1 MKLSKT
7 LKLTLRN
14 LLLDVKMGEI
24 KAKENTLIFDGEEYG
39 EGTEVFVK
47 DTENEG
53 EVIVAPDGDYTL
65 IEDDEKVTIII
76 VRDGKIEEI
85 RGQEETETETP
96 ETSTETPETPE
107 TEVEA
112 EVIEVLPAD
121 ESKEEETKDDS
132 RERLEVLE
140 TRMAEMASGMT
151 ELLNKLA
158 AAEGRIAVLE
168 EKLAKIEAPAADPVE
183 DKPEVETKMSR
194 LSYLRKK

>member
-7 LKLTLRN
+7 LKLTLKS

-24 KAKENTLIFDGEEYG
+24 EAKENTLIFDGEEYG
-39 EGTEVFVK
+39 VGTEVFVK

-85 RGQEETETETP
+85 RGQVETETP
-96 ETSTETPETPE
+96 ETEVETPETS

-112 EVIEVLPAD
+112 EVIEVVPAD

-132 RERLEVLE
+132 RERIEALE

-168 EKLAKIEAPAADPVE
+168 EKLANIEAPAADPVE

>member
-7 LKLTLRN
+7 LKMTLRN

-24 KAKENTLIFDGEEYG
+24 VAKENTLIFDGEEYG
-39 EGTEVFVK
+39 VGTEVFVK

-65 IEDDEKVTIII
+65 IEDDKEITFII

-85 RGQEETETETP
+85 RWETETEDKP
-96 ETSTETPETPE
+96 ETEVE

-112 EVIEVLPAD
+112 EVVEVVEVIPAD
-121 ESKEEETKDDS
+121 EDKEEERKDDG
-132 RERLEVLE
+132 RERLEALE
-140 TRMAEMASGMT
+140 ARMAEMVEGMT
-151 ELLNKLA
+151 EVLNKLA

-168 EKLAKIEAPAADPVE
+168 EKLANIEAPAADPVE
-183 DKPEVETKMSR
+183 DKPEVEETKMSR